1 MDQKLVTEGPRR
13 PIVNLD
19 GWEETPSSYLGLPS
33 DSLFQKAMNAVYDN
47 DGRGYN
53 WMPSQ
58 LKHHYIHHVFS
69 GPLFI
74 RPNSPW

>member
-1 MDQKLVTEGPRR
+1 MDPKLVTEGPRR

-47 DGRGYN
+47 DGRG
-53 WMPSQ
+53 
-58 LKHHYIHHVFS
+58 
-69 GPLFI
+69 
-74 RPNSPW
+74 